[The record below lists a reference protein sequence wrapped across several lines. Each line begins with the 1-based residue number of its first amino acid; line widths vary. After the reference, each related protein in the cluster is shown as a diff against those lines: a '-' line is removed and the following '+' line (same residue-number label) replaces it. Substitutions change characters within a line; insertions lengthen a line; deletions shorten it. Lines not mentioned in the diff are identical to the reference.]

1 MLALTQ
7 VTDAALETERAQA
20 TEGVSK
26 VLACAAVEA
35 GVLVAVAVPE
45 AARLA
50 LPAVAASADEVG
62 VAVLAES
69 VVLTGVRRALV
80 AI

>member
-1 MLALTQ
+1 MA
-7 VTDAALETERAQA
+7 DAALEAERAQA
-20 TEGVSK
+20 AESVAE

-35 GVLVAVAVPE
+35 RVLVAVAVSE

-50 LPAVAASADEVG
+50 LPTVAAGADEVG